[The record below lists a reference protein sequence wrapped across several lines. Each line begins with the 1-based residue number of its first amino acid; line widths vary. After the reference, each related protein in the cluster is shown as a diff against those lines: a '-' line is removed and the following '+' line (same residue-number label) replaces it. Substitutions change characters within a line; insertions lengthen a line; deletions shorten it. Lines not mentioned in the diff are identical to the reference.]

1 MVQEKTINA
10 PSGFLALTVLLGLLV
25 GCGFLFFVGARLT
38 PLGAIVPMLGAVL
51 ILFLMKGVFIVNPN
65 EAKVMQFFGSYV
77 GTVRDEGLRWVN
89 PLYNKSTVSLRIRNF
104 ETEQLKVNDHS
115 GSPIEI
121 RAIVV
126 WHIEDAAKALFEV
139 DHADNFVRVQSESAL
154 RNLALHYAYEPQSAG
169 EISLR
174 THPEEIAE
182 KLKIE
187 IQNRVAKAGVRIG
200 EARIS
205 HLAYAPEI
213 AHAML
218 RRQQAIAVIAAR
230 QKIVEGA
237 VGMVQMALK
246 HLSEDGSVKL
256 DERQKAEMVSNL
268 LVVLCAD
275 RDAQAVVNVGSK
287 S

>member
-1 MVQEKTINA
+1 MVQEKQVRA
-10 PSGFLALTVLLGLLV
+10 PSGFLALTVLLGLLL
-25 GCGFLFFVGARLT
+25 GCGVMFFEGARFSPIGALV
-38 PLGAIVPMLGAVL
+38 PILGAIL
-51 ILFLMKGVFIVNPN
+51 ILFLMKGVFVVNPN
-65 EAKVMQFFGSYV
+65 EARVLQFFGNYV
-77 GTVRDEGLRWVN
+77 GTVHDEGLRWVN

-126 WHIEDAAKALFEV
+126 WHIEEPARALFEV
-139 DHADNFVRVQSESAL
+139 DNADNFVRVQSESAL

-182 KLKIE
+182 KLKLE
-187 IQNRVAKAGVRIG
+187 IQQRLAKAGVRVG

-237 VGMVQMALK
+237 VSMVQMALT
-246 HLSEDGSVKL
+246 HLAKDGVVQL

-275 RDAQAVVNVGSK
+275 RDVNPVVSVWK

>member
-1 MVQEKTINA
+1 MVQEKSVRA
-10 PSGFLALTVLLGLLV
+10 PSGFLALTVLLGLLL
-25 GCGFLFFVGARLT
+25 GCGVMFFEGARVT
-38 PLGAIVPMLGAVL
+38 PLGAFIPILGAIL
-51 ILFLMKGVFIVNPN
+51 ILFLMKGVFVVNPN
-65 EAKVMQFFGSYV
+65 EARVLQFFGNYV
-77 GTVRDEGLRWVN
+77 GTVRDEGLRWIN
-89 PLYNKSTVSLRIRNF
+89 PLYSKSTVSLRVRNF

-126 WHIEDAAKALFEV
+126 WHIEDPAKALFEV
-139 DHADNFVRVQSESAL
+139 DHADGFVRVQSESAL

-187 IQNRVAKAGVRIG
+187 IQQRVTKAGVRIG

-246 HLSEDGSVKL
+246 HLSEDGGVKL
-256 DERQKAEMVSNL
+256 DEKQKADMVSNL

-275 RDAQAVVNVGSK
+275 RDAQAVVNVGQK
-287 S
+287 